1 MAEKTAEQRPVQ
13 AAHDVAQVDLAA
25 SQLSAMVDGEL
36 VDAEINLALRRLSR
50 DGDVQG
56 RWERYHL
63 ISDALQGHLP
73 AALDAKFAMRLRQA
87 IDREPVSQPTT
98 RSLPTWYKPVT
109 GFALAASVVLAAL
122 FGLQLTQPDAALTS
136 NHSIAAATRAPS
148 TASPAQT
155 ALLSSSSANDA
166 NEPTD
171 ARLNSY
177 LVNHNGH
184 ASRNSVNGMLPYV
197 RMVGYQTNR

>member
-1 MAEKTAEQRPVQ
+1 MAEKTAEPRSAQ
-13 AAHDVAQVDLAA
+13 AANDDVAQADLAA

-36 VDAEINLALRRLSR
+36 ADAETDLALRRLCKDR
-50 DGDVQG
+50 HWQG

-73 AALDAKFAMRLRQA
+73 AALDADFAPRLLQA
-87 IDREPVSQPTT
+87 IDREPLLQPAART
-98 RSLPTWYKPVT
+98 LPAWYKPVT
-109 GFALAASVVLAAL
+109 GFALAASVALAAL
-122 FGLQLTQPDAALTS
+122 VGLQLSRPDVALTPGNPVATAPAVATPLPAQIAVLDPPADAADE
-136 NHSIAAATRAPS
+136 
-148 TASPAQT
+148 PA
-155 ALLSSSSANDA
+155 
-166 NEPTD
+166 E

-184 ASRNSVNGMLPYV
+184 ASRSSVNGMLPYV

>member
-1 MAEKTAEQRPVQ
+1 MAEKTAEPRSAQ
-13 AAHDVAQVDLAA
+13 AAHEDVAQADLAA

-36 VDAEINLALRRLSR
+36 ADAETDLTLRRLCR
-50 DGDVQG
+50 DRHWQG

-73 AALDAKFAMRLRQA
+73 AALDTDFASRLLQA
-87 IDREPVSQPTT
+87 IDREPLPQPTT
-98 RSLPTWYKPVT
+98 RTLPTWYKPVT
-109 GFALAASVVLAAL
+109 GFALAASVALAAL
-122 FGLQLTQPDAALTS
+122 VGLQLSRPDGALTPAAPL
-136 NHSIAAATRAPS
+136 AAATPLPTQVAALNP
-148 TASPAQT
+148 PA
-155 ALLSSSSANDA
+155 DA
-166 NEPTD
+166 ADEPAET
-171 ARLNSY
+171 RLNSY

>member
-13 AAHDVAQVDLAA
+13 AAHEVAQVDLAA

-73 AALDAKFAMRLRQA
+73 AALEPDFARRLRQV
-87 IDREPVSQPTT
+87 IDREPVLQPAS
-98 RSLPTWYKPVT
+98 RPLPAWYKPVT

-122 FGLQLTQPDAALTS
+122 FGLQLTQPDAAFAPNNSL
-136 NHSIAAATRAPS
+136 AAASPTPS
-148 TASPAQT
+148 IPFPVQT
-155 ALLSSSSANDA
+155 VSLDPSANDA
-166 NEPTD
+166 SEPTE

-197 RMVGYQTNR
+197 RMVGYQTTNR

>member
-1 MAEKTAEQRPVQ
+1 MAEKTAEQRPAQ
-13 AAHDVAQVDLAA
+13 TAHDVAQIDLAA

-36 VDAEINLALRRLSR
+36 ADAEMNLALRRLSR
-50 DGDVQG
+50 DGDIQK

-73 AALDAKFAMRLRQA
+73 AAIDPDFAGRLRQA
-87 IDREPVSQPTT
+87 IHQEPLPQPVV
-98 RSLPTWYKPVT
+98 RPLPAWYKPVT

-122 FGLQLTQPDAALTS
+122 FGLQWTQRDVTLTPSNPMATVVPAASTPLPVQVVS
-136 NHSIAAATRAPS
+136 LSPS
-148 TASPAQT
+148 TDEAS
-155 ALLSSSSANDA
+155 
-166 NEPTD
+166 EPTED
-171 ARLNSY
+171 RLNSY